1 MNKIKLMKRKFKI
14 IAISITALL
23 IVRVCLSNEKKKDD
37 AIKLN
42 STKNL
47 IKVNITST
55 LNSKSIPVNSKV
67 FGVNI
72 GFAFATELDKDSGF
86 VQLLR
91 AMHPATLRFPGGTV
105 GNYYHPNSPVYG
117 FKSNEIMPSLI
128 PLYNQQSK
136 RSENILYNFIR
147 LSKAI
152 GSGAVFCAN
161 LLNGTIEETMF
172 VLDELTKNNIPI
184 YGVELGNEFV
194 LLPYREKI
202 FTSADVY
209 TQKVKATAD
218 AISAKYPSIKIAVV
232 AGDDVPEN
240 ENNSRSRFMQ
250 EWNQK
255 LSKQSYFDAYVW
267 HYYPGCE
274 SCDKNT
280 FFDSISLLN
289 LQQLAPFQT
298 KKLDNASNRFSK
310 LYGKE
315 RKLWLTEWNVGNGKF
330 LESTFAQGAFV
341 YEQFLNIID
350 INTKNNNLIE
360 ITNLH
365 HLLGLINPYKGKQ
378 ASVLSIQN
386 YQATAQYFAF
396 KFLATTLDSTAYRA
410 AEQITCVDKT
420 VKDNFVC
427 NTFYK
432 QTTKTTYLHY
442 INRSGKPIELTI
454 NAPINS
460 PINITSVDAKAPYAS
475 AGKTGFEKDYPNK
488 LTPIKLRN
496 DVLNTNTIS
505 IAPYSFGYIS
515 YQAK

>member
-1 MNKIKLMKRKFKI
+1 MKHKFKI
-14 IAISITALL
+14 IAISIVALL

-55 LNSKSIPVNSKV
+55 LNTKSIPVNSKV

-91 AMHPATLRFPGGTV
+91 AMHPTSLRFPGGTV
-105 GNYYHPNSPVYG
+105 GNFYHPNLPVYG
-117 FKSNEIMPSLI
+117 FKANEIMPGLGS
-128 PLYNQQSK
+128 LYNQQSK

-147 LSKAI
+147 LSRAV

-161 LLNGTIEETMF
+161 LLNGTTEETMF

-184 YGVELGNEFV
+184 HGVELGNEFV

-202 FTSADVY
+202 FTNANVY

-218 AISAKYPSIKIAVV
+218 AIRAKYPHIKIAVV

-240 ENNSRSRFMQ
+240 DNNGRSRFMR
-250 EWNQK
+250 EWNQT

-267 HYYPGCE
+267 HYYPNCE
-274 SCDKNT
+274 TCDKNS

-289 LQQLAPFQT
+289 LQQLAPFRT
-298 KKLDNASNRFSK
+298 KKLDYASNRFRK
-310 LYGKE
+310 YYGDN
-315 RKLWLTEWNVGNGKF
+315 RKLWITEWNVGNGKF

-365 HLLGLINPYKGKQ
+365 HLLALINTNKNKQTPILYKE
-378 ASVLSIQN
+378 N
-386 YQATAQYFAF
+386 YQATIQFFAF
-396 KFLATTLDSTAYRA
+396 KFLATTLDSTVCRA
-410 AEQITCVDKT
+410 AEQITCTNKL

-432 QTTKTTYLHY
+432 KTDKTTYLHF
-442 INRSGKPIELTI
+442 INRSGKPIELTV
-454 NAPINS
+454 NAPQNS
-460 PINITSVDAKAPYAS
+460 PLNIVSVDANVPYAS
-475 AGKTGFEKDYPNK
+475 AGKTFFEKDYPNK

-496 DVLNTNTIS
+496 EMLNKNTIS